1 MSQTEIASYEFGP
14 FRLDMQRYLLVRND
28 EPIQLSPKAFKTL
41 LVLIENRERVVKK
54 DELMKSIWPD
64 AHVEESNLAQN
75 IFVIRKV
82 LGEGD
87 NNRYILTIPGT
98 GYRFVGQVI
107 EKATPSP
114 EIQPLRFS
122 SAPITQ
128 TVKDMGTLI
137 AVLPFKC
144 LSGGADDIL
153 GLGLADALTTRL
165 SNLKQVKVRPSS
177 SVLRY
182 REPREDLMTVGR
194 ELRVDALLDGVYQ
207 RAGDQIRV
215 SVQFVRVA
223 DGLTLWAA
231 KFDEQFTNI
240 FSIQDSISEQVAGA
254 LAVKMSGEEQKQLR
268 KNYTA
273 STEAFQ
279 HFIRGRY
286 FWNQRTLEA
295 LRKSMA
301 FAEQAIAEDPT
312 YAPAYVGIADSYNLL
327 AGHGGL
333 APKQTFPRARAAAMT
348 ALEID
353 PLLAE
358 AYASLGFIN
367 YRFDWRFDEAE
378 QNFQRAIELKP
389 NYSTAHHWYGEA
401 LASAGRFE
409 ESLTTLQRSQEYDPL
424 SLPISTDLAQTL
436 YVARRYEECET
447 KLRNALEMDPKFI
460 RARILLGAAL
470 EQMKRYDEALESLS
484 LAVDLSKQ
492 NSFALSALGHVYASM
507 GRKGAAQDIL
517 QLLNQQSIEN
527 YASPYNI
534 AIVYAGLGDRNNALN
549 QLARAVEVRDV
560 WMVWLAVSPRFEL
573 LHGEPRFE
581 ELLAHLRPKVEQTG
595 LPVREADE

>member
-1 MSQTEIASYEFGP
+1 
-14 FRLDMQRYLLVRND
+14 MQRYLLVRD
-28 EPIQLSPKAFKTL
+28 GEPIQLSPKALKTL

-54 DELMKSIWPD
+54 DELLKSIWPD

-75 IFVIRKV
+75 IFVVRKV
-82 LGEGD
+82 LAEGD

-98 GYRFVGQVI
+98 GYRFVGQVT
-107 EKATPSP
+107 EKATPSL
-114 EIQPLRFS
+114 EVSPLRLGS
-122 SAPITQ
+122 ELITP
-128 TVKDMGTLI
+128 TLTDVGTLI

-153 GLGLADALTTRL
+153 GLGLADALITRL

-182 REPREDLMTVGR
+182 KEPREDLMAVGR
-194 ELRVDALLDGVYQ
+194 ELRVDALLDGVFQ
-207 RAGDQIRV
+207 RVGDQIRV

-223 DGLTLWAA
+223 DGVTLWAA
-231 KFDEQFTNI
+231 KFDERFTNI
-240 FSIQDSISEQVAGA
+240 FAIQDSISEQVAGA
-254 LAVKMSGEEQKQLR
+254 LAVKISGEERKQLR
-268 KNYTA
+268 KNYTT

-286 FWNQRTLEA
+286 FWNQRTLED

-301 FAEQAIAEDPT
+301 CAEQAIAEDPT
-312 YAPAYVGIADSYNLL
+312 YAPAYVVIADSYNLL

-333 APKQTFPRARAAAMT
+333 PPKETFPKARAAAMM

-367 YRFDWRFDEAE
+367 YRFDWRFSDAE
-378 QNFQRAIELKP
+378 ENFRRAIELKP

-409 ESLTTLQRSQEYDPL
+409 ESLAALQRSQDYDPL
-424 SLPISTDLAQTL
+424 SLPIGTDLAQTL
-436 YVARRYEECET
+436 YIARRYEECAT
-447 KLRNALEMDPKFI
+447 QLRKTLEMDPKFI
-460 RARILLGAAL
+460 RAHILLGAAL
-470 EQMKRYDEALESLS
+470 EQMKRYDEALESLT

-492 NSFALSALGHVYASM
+492 NSFAMSALGHLYASM
-507 GRKGAAQDIL
+507 GKKGAAREIL
-517 QLLNQQSIEN
+517 RFLIQQSIEN

-534 AIVYAGLGDRNNALN
+534 AIVYAGLGDRNNALA

-560 WMVWLAVSPRFEL
+560 WLVWLPISPRFDFL
-573 LHGEPRFE
+573 GSDPRFE
-581 ELLAHLRPKVEQTG
+581 ELVAHVRPNG
-595 LPVREADE
+595 